1 MPVNLSMMNY
11 TNSSVPTKHIQQ
23 LVKKNT
29 TNSFMSKRLMVSNKQ
44 FSLFSNLYLE
54 GKSCGSCGKK

>member
-11 TNSSVPTKHIQQ
+11 TNSSVPTKHIPQ

>member
-1 MPVNLSMMNY
+1 MNY

-23 LVKKNT
+23 LVKTNT